1 MVSSVVFDFSDPILI
16 PAIFVIRRIH
26 NQHEMTSL
34 TQLILIQ
41 IVILLLAGQKANAS
55 KLTSLQVTSWI
66 DAKFCYFDWM
76 QKVKVRK
83 GWISLWPRISL

>member
-1 MVSSVVFDFSDPILI
+1 MGISSRTSLI
-16 PAIFVIRRIH
+16 HAIFVIRRIH
-26 NQHEMTSL
+26 YQHDMTSL
-34 TQLILIQ
+34 TQLILIK
-41 IVILLLAGQKANAS
+41 ILILLHAGQKANVS
-55 KLTSLQVTSWI
+55 NITSLQVICWI